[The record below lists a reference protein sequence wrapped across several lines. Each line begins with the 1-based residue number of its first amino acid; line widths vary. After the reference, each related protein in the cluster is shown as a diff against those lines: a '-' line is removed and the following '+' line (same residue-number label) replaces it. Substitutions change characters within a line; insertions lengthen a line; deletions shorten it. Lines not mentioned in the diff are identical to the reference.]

1 MAITGALAQKCPA
14 RKESGVRQ
22 NTCEHAV
29 GEFNGHWNSALR
41 TVGKSYAVIIH
52 HNKNNIQT
60 LHLQRMTIIKIAE
73 EKECLVCSRAVGDL
87 NPSRQ
92 IRSEVSG

>member
-1 MAITGALAQKCPA
+1 MGALAQKCAA

-41 TVGKSYAVIIH
+41 TVGKSYAVILH
-52 HNKNNIQT
+52 QNKNNIQT
-60 LHLQRMTIIKIAE
+60 LHIERMTIIKIAE
-73 EKECLVCSRAVGDL
+73 VKECLVGSRAVGDL
-87 NPSRQ
+87 NPGKQ
-92 IRSEVSG
+92 IRSEVSR